1 MISEPRGD
9 AARGTVLRVPLVDAA
24 EVVGERAT
32 GPTARKQE
40 PVTLGVPCPRGRVH
54 AYDGCTHVS
63 PDGRRLAVQT
73 RALDH
78 WPDGS
83 IRWLLV
89 DMPVDDG
96 GASGGVLEIGGAPAD
111 PAVPHGIQVSTG
123 GGRTSVI
130 AAGVE
135 FQFEPGGA
143 FPFSSVTVDG
153 RRVLDATRS
162 GIRLTV
168 AGRAID
174 LRLEAVVVR
183 AAGPWRA
190 ELDVTARAADAA
202 APPLGVSA
210 RVELFAATPVA
221 RVEITFHNRRRA
233 QHPSG
238 HWELGDRGSLPIQ
251 EAAWVLVPTSPILSA
266 SCAVTAGEGLR
277 TVEQPFELF
286 QESSGGDRWDGPI
299 HRSASGRV
307 PLRFRGYRW
316 RSGADEQSGLR
327 ADPTVSIGTG
337 TVPMTVAVPDFW
349 QNFPR
354 ALTVDHGALAIGL
367 FPVDAPEPT
376 ELQGGEQKTHRV
388 VVAFGADTVTD
399 PPLAW
404 VHEPRHLAA
413 APSYVAETGA
423 VPFLVDARSD
433 PGAAYLALADL
444 ALDPS
449 SGFFAKREQAD
460 EYGWRHFG
468 DLPADHESAFQPPDA
483 PFVSHYNNQYDAV
496 AAFAL
501 HFLRTGDRRWWR
513 LMDDLARHVRD
524 IDIYRTT
531 EDKAAYNG
539 GLFWHTAHYVDA
551 GLSTHRTYPRDTPGG
566 GPSAEHNYNAGL
578 MLHYFLTGSR
588 ASRDAAVGLGQWV
601 IDMDDGRRSP
611 FRWLA
616 RGATGLASFTV
627 DFYGP
632 GRGGGHSILACLTA
646 YRLSGER
653 RFLDKAEGL
662 IARSIHPAD
671 DVDARGL
678 LDAERR
684 WSYTAFL
691 QAIGVYLH
699 VKADHGE
706 IDARYAY
713 ARASL
718 LRYAEWMAREE
729 RMSLSHPEVLEYP
742 TETWAAQD
750 LRKADVFLWAA
761 LLTTGAERRA
771 YLDHARRFFDDA
783 IGALTASP
791 TRALTRPLVLLLGQ
805 GVRYGWFARHG
816 EPLPAPPAA
825 PAVSFPPAVPFVPQR
840 ALAFGRAR
848 RLAMALAVV
857 VVAVA
862 GVVAWLLW

>member
-1 MISEPRGD
+1 MTAGPRED
-9 AARGTVLRVPLVDAA
+9 ATGAIFRVPLVDAA
-24 EVVGERAT
+24 EG
-32 GPTARKQE
+32 GGARSPLQPRRQE
-40 PVTLGVPCPRGRVH
+40 PVTFGVPCPAGRVH
-54 AYDGCTHVS
+54 AYDGCTLVA
-63 PDGRRLAVQT
+63 PGGRRLPAQT

-89 DMPVDDG
+89 DVPADEAMEGVP
-96 GASGGVLEIGGAPAD
+96 AGVLEIGGGPGD
-111 PAVPHGIQVSTG
+111 RVDGVQVSTG
-123 GGRTSVI
+123 GGRTTVL

-143 FPFSSVTVDG
+143 FPCSAVLRDG
-153 RRVLDATRS
+153 RRLLDATRS
-162 GIRLTV
+162 AVRIAISGRTV
-168 AGRAID
+168 D
-174 LRLEAVVVR
+174 LRIDTVVVR

-190 ELDVTARAADAA
+190 EIDVTAKRIDAA
-202 APPLGVSA
+202 SPLEVFA
-210 RVELFAATPVA
+210 RLEVFAVTPVA
-221 RVEITFHNRRRA
+221 RVDITLHNRQRA
-233 QHPSG
+233 RHPSG
-238 HWELGDRGSLPIQ
+238 HWELGDPGSVSIE
-251 EAAWVLVPTSPILSA
+251 EAAWVLVPATPIRAA
-266 SCAVTAGEGLR
+266 SCVVTKGEALQP
-277 TVEQPFELF
+277 VEQPFELF
-286 QESSGGDRWDGPI
+286 QESSGGDAWNAPV

-307 PLRFRGYRW
+307 PLRFRGYRR
-316 RSGADEQSGLR
+316 RSGADEQLGLR
-327 ADPTVSIGTG
+327 AEPTVSIDTDAGPI
-337 TVPMTVAVPDFW
+337 VVAVPDFW

-354 ALTVDHGALAIGL
+354 SIAVDHGALVAGL
-367 FPVDAPEPT
+367 FPADAPEPT

-404 VHEPRHLAA
+404 AHEPRRLTASPA
-413 APSYVAETGA
+413 YVAETDA
-423 VPFLVDARSD
+423 LPFFVAAGDD
-433 PGAAYLALADL
+433 PSPAYLALAGL
-444 ALDPS
+444 AIDPAA
-449 SGFFAKREQAD
+449 GFLAKRETAD
-460 EYGWRHFG
+460 EYGWRNFG

-496 AAFAL
+496 AAFAI
-501 HFLRTGDRRWWR
+501 HFLRTGDGRWWR

-551 GLSTHRTYPRDTPGG
+551 GLSTHRTYPRGTSGG

-588 ASRDAAVGLGQWV
+588 ASRDAAIGLGQWV

-646 YRLSGER
+646 YRLSGDR
-653 RFLDKAEGL
+653 RFLDKAETL

-671 DVDARGL
+671 DVAALGL

-691 QAIGVYLH
+691 QAIGAYLH
-699 VKADHGE
+699 VKAEHGE

-718 LRYAEWMAREE
+718 LRYADWMAREE
-729 RMSLSHPEVLEYP
+729 RMYLSHPEILEYP

-761 LLTTGAERRA
+761 LFAEAGDRQA
-771 YLDHARRFFDDA
+771 YLDRARRFFDDA
-783 IGALTASP
+783 ITALTESP
-791 TRALTRPLVLLLGQ
+791 TRAYTRPLVLLLGH

-816 EPLPAPPAA
+816 EQLPVLPVA
-825 PAVSFPPAVPFVPQR
+825 PAVGFPPPVPFVPQR

-848 RLAMALAVV
+848 RLALAVV

-862 GVVAWLLW
+862 GVVAWFLW

>member
-1 MISEPRGD
+1 MTSGPRGE
-9 AARGTVLRVPLVDAA
+9 AARDTILRVPLVDAA
-24 EVVGERAT
+24 EVAERAAH
-32 GPTARKQE
+32 PLARRQE

-54 AYDGCTHVS
+54 AYDGCTLVT
-63 PDGRRLAVQT
+63 PDGRSLAAQT

-89 DMPVDDG
+89 DVPVDDAMD
-96 GASGGVLEIGGAPAD
+96 GASAGVLDIGGAPAD
-111 PAVPHGIQVSTG
+111 RAVPHGIQVSTG
-123 GGRTSVI
+123 GGRTSVV

-143 FPFSSVTVDG
+143 FPFSSVLLDG
-153 RRVLDATRS
+153 RRVLDTTRS
-162 GIRLTV
+162 GVQLTV
-168 AGRAID
+168 AGRAADPRI
-174 LRLEAVVVR
+174 ETVVVR

-190 ELDVTARAADAA
+190 EIDVTASLADARST
-202 APPLGVSA
+202 PLGVFA
-210 RVELFAATPVA
+210 RVELFAGTPVA
-221 RVEITFHNRRRA
+221 RVDITLHNRRRA

-238 HWELGDRGSLPIQ
+238 HWELGDRGSLTIQ
-251 EAAWVLVPTSPILSA
+251 EAAWVLVPASPVLSA
-266 SCAVTAGEGLR
+266 SCAVTAGEGLQAI
-277 TVEQPFELF
+277 EQPFELF
-286 QESSGGDRWDGPI
+286 QESSGGAAWDAPV

-307 PLRFRGYRW
+307 PLRFRGYRR

-327 ADPTVSIGTG
+327 ADPTVSMDTG
-337 TVPMTVAVPDFW
+337 TMPVIVAVPDFW

-354 ALTVDHGALAIGL
+354 SLTVDHGALTVGL
-367 FPVDAPEPT
+367 FPADAPEPI

-404 VHEPRHLAA
+404 VHEPRRLAV

-423 VPFLVDARSD
+423 VPFLVEAGDD
-433 PGAAYLALADL
+433 PRPAYLALAGL
-444 ALDPS
+444 AIDPAT
-449 SGFFAKREQAD
+449 GFFAKRETAD
-460 EYGWRHFG
+460 EYGWRDFG

-501 HFLRTGDRRWWR
+501 HFLRTGDPRWWQ

-524 IDIYRTT
+524 IDIYRTD

-551 GLSTHRTYPRDTPGG
+551 GLSTHRTYPRETAGG

-588 ASRDAAVGLGQWV
+588 ASRDAAIGLGQWV
-601 IDMDDGRRSP
+601 IDMDDGRQSP

-646 YRLSGER
+646 YRLSGDR
-653 RFLDKAEGL
+653 RFLDKAEAL

-671 DVDARGL
+671 DIDALGL

-691 QAIGVYLH
+691 QAVGAYLH
-699 VKADHGE
+699 VKAEHGE

-729 RMSLSHPEVLEYP
+729 RMYLSHPEILEYP

-761 LLTTGAERRA
+761 LLTEDGDRRA
-771 YLDHARRFFDDA
+771 HLDLARRFFDEA
-783 IGALTASP
+783 VRALSESP

-805 GVRYGWFARHG
+805 GLRYGWFARHG
-816 EPLPAPPAA
+816 EQLPAPPDV

-848 RLAMALAVV
+848 RLALACVA
-857 VVAVA
+857 VAVA
-862 GVVAWLLW
+862 GVVAWLLS

>member
-1 MISEPRGD
+1 MTSDLRAD
-9 AARGTVLRVPLVDAA
+9 AARGTILRVPLVDAA
-24 EVVGERAT
+24 EVAGERAAH
-32 GPTARKQE
+32 PAPRRQE

-54 AYDGCTHVS
+54 AYDGCTLVTA
-63 PDGRRLAVQT
+63 DGRTLTAQT

-89 DMPVDDG
+89 DVPVDLATDG
-96 GASGGVLEIGGAPAD
+96 ATEAALEIGGAPAD
-111 PAVPHGIQVSTG
+111 RAVPHGIQVSTG
-123 GGRTSVI
+123 GGRTSVV

-143 FPFSSVTVDG
+143 FPFSSVMAGG

-162 GIRLTV
+162 GLRLTV
-168 AGRAID
+168 AGRAVD
-174 LRLEAVVVR
+174 LRLETVVVR

-190 ELDVTARAADAA
+190 EIDATAKIADAA
-202 APPLGVSA
+202 TPLDVSA
-210 RVELFAATPVA
+210 RVELFATTPAA
-221 RVEITFHNRRRA
+221 RVDITIHNRRRA

-238 HWELGDRGSLPIQ
+238 HWELGDRGSLLIE
-251 EAAWVLVPTSPILSA
+251 EAAWVLVPTSPIRSI
-266 SCAVTAGEGLR
+266 SCAVTAGDALEP
-277 TVEQPFELF
+277 VAEPFDLF
-286 QESSGGDRWDGPI
+286 QESSGGARWDGPI

-307 PLRFRGYRW
+307 PLRFQGYRR

-327 ADPTVSIGTG
+327 ADPTVAIDTDIA
-337 TVPMTVAVPDFW
+337 PIAVAVPGFW

-354 ALTVDHGALAIGL
+354 SLSVDHGALTVGL
-367 FPVDAPEPT
+367 FPADAPEPT
-376 ELQGGEQKTHRV
+376 ELQGGEQKTHGV
-388 VVAFGADTVTD
+388 VVAFGADTVAD

-404 VHEPRHLAA
+404 VHEPRQLAV
-413 APSYVAETGA
+413 APSYVAGTAA
-423 VPFLVDARSD
+423 VPFLVEAAED
-433 PGAAYLALADL
+433 PSPAYLALANL
-444 ALDPS
+444 AIDPA
-449 SGFFAKREQAD
+449 SGFFAKREAAD

-524 IDIYRTT
+524 IDIYRTS

-551 GLSTHRTYPRDTPGG
+551 GLSTHRTYPRGTTGG

-588 ASRDAAVGLGQWV
+588 ASRDAAIGLGQWV

-646 YRLSGER
+646 YRLSGDR
-653 RFLDKAEGL
+653 RFLEKAEGL

-671 DVDARGL
+671 DVEARGL

-691 QAIGVYLH
+691 QAIGAYLQ
-699 VKADHGE
+699 VKAEHGE

-729 RMSLSHPEVLEYP
+729 RMYLSHPEILEYP

-761 LLTTGAERRA
+761 LLTEAGERKA
-771 YLDHARRFFDDA
+771 YLDRAERYFEDA
-783 IGALTASP
+783 IAALTESP

-816 EPLPAPPAA
+816 ERLPVATLPPV
-825 PAVSFPPAVPFVPQR
+825 VSFPPAAPFVPQR

-848 RLAMALAVV
+848 RLVQAVV

-862 GVVAWLLW
+862 GVVAWLLY